1 MRSKALLSLALLT
14 ALAACGKKADSP
26 PAATT
31 APAATVPAQA
41 DAPLQATG
49 FGVPECDN
57 YIRLYLECIEAKV
70 PASARGLVRESLEGT
85 RKGWQQ
91 AAQTPEG
98 RAGLVAGCTA
108 ATEMARTAMGPY
120 GCSF

>member
-1 MRSKALLSLALLT
+1 MHSKTLLVLALA
-14 ALAACGKKADSP
+14 ALPFAACGKKADAP
-26 PAATT
+26 AAKAATPAATT
-31 APAATVPAQA
+31 PA

-57 YIRLYLECIEAKV
+57 YIRLYLECIDSKV
-70 PASARGLVRESLEGT
+70 PESARGLVRESLEAT

-91 AAQTPEG
+91 AASTPEG

-108 ATEMARTAMGPY
+108 ATEMARTAMGAY

>member
-1 MRSKALLSLALLT
+1 MHSKTLLVFALLT
-14 ALAACGKKADSP
+14 LPLAACGKKADAP
-26 PAATT
+26 PAKTAATT
-31 APAATVPAQA
+31 APAKS

-57 YIRLYLECIEAKV
+57 YIRLYLECIDSKV
-70 PASARGLVRESLEGT
+70 PESARGLVRESLEAT

-91 AAQTPEG
+91 AAITPEG